1 MELVSKIF
9 DTLEISQLALLQLGL
24 VVVLAFLLSTLL
36 IRPIL
41 RTFEERENLS
51 VKPVEESRRILFEAD
66 EKARG
71 YDEALRKGAAEALA
85 RKRRVMEETSR
96 AGRRQVEA
104 VSRGDEPEG
113 RGTEGPDLRR
123 EGISRRVPARP
134 GVAALHGDR
143 PESPR
148 EAGRVSRPRT
158 HARRVL
164 RVVAPL
170 AALLCAAAA
179 FAAEESGA
187 HPAGGVHIPWGEILK
202 QAINFLILAGVLVY
216 FLRKPV
222 SSFLKERSELLR
234 KAIDD
239 AAKARAEAAEK
250 LAAIETR
257 TAKLADEIAGMN
269 AKMDVEAAAEARRLQ
284 ETAAVEISRIRAQSE
299 FTGEQE
305 VKKAREELRQEASL
319 LTARAAEEIVRKTL
333 SPEDQERLVRE
344 NLEKIEGIV
353 H

>member
-1 MELVSKIF
+1 MS
-9 DTLEISQLALLQLGL
+9 
-24 VVVLAFLLSTLL
+24 
-36 IRPIL
+36 
-41 RTFEERENLS
+41 
-51 VKPVEESRRILFEAD
+51 
-66 EKARG
+66 
-71 YDEALRKGAAEALA
+71 
-85 RKRRVMEETSR
+85 
-96 AGRRQVEA
+96 
-104 VSRGDEPEG
+104 
-113 RGTEGPDLRR
+113 
-123 EGISRRVPARP
+123 
-134 GVAALHGDR
+134 
-143 PESPR
+143 SPR
-148 EAGRVSRPRT
+148 TRVCR
-158 HARRVL
+158 AL

-170 AALLCAAAA
+170 GASLCAAAVA

-187 HPAGGVHIPWGEILK
+187 LQGGGIHVPWGEILK

-216 FLRKPV
+216 FLRKPF

-250 LAAIETR
+250 LAAIESR

-305 VKKAREELRQEASL
+305 VKKAREELRREASL
-319 LTARAAEEIVRKTL
+319 LSARAAEELVRKTL

-344 NLEKIEGIV
+344 NLEKIDGIV

>member
-1 MELVSKIF
+1 VS
-9 DTLEISQLALLQLGL
+9 S
-24 VVVLAFLLSTLL
+24 
-36 IRPIL
+36 
-41 RTFEERENLS
+41 
-51 VKPVEESRRILFEAD
+51 
-66 EKARG
+66 
-71 YDEALRKGAAEALA
+71 
-85 RKRRVMEETSR
+85 
-96 AGRRQVEA
+96 
-104 VSRGDEPEG
+104 
-113 RGTEGPDLRR
+113 
-123 EGISRRVPARP
+123 
-134 GVAALHGDR
+134 
-143 PESPR
+143 
-148 EAGRVSRPRT
+148 PRT

-164 RVVAPL
+164 RVAAPL
-170 AALLCAAAA
+170 AAAMCAAAVA
-179 FAAEESGA
+179 FAAQEGGT
-187 HPAGGVHIPWGEILK
+187 HPGGGVHIPWGEIIK

-250 LAAIETR
+250 LAVIETR

-269 AKMDVEAAAEARRLQ
+269 AKMDVEAEAEARRLQ
-284 ETAAVEISRIRAQSE
+284 ETAAVEITRIRAQSE

-305 VKKAREELRQEASL
+305 VKKAREELRREASL
-319 LTARAAEEIVRKTL
+319 LTAQAAEELVRKTL